1 MALDKKYKYQVGD
14 IIETVDNRIG
24 MIYGLT
30 NAYEYMAIEEKV
42 AESLIKTYINVL
54 IYKVMLNS
62 TITFIQES
70 NIKGIVCRE
79 KKNT

>member
-1 MALDKKYKYQVGD
+1 MQKYKYRIGD

>member
-1 MALDKKYKYQVGD
+1 MASDKKYKYNVGD
-14 IIETVDNRIG
+14 IIQTTDNRIG

-30 NAYEYMAIEEKV
+30 NAFEYMAIDQNV
-42 AESLIKTYINVL
+42 SESLIKTYINVL
-54 IYKVMLNS
+54 VYKVMLNS

-79 KKNT
+79 KKDT

>member
-1 MALDKKYKYQVGD
+1 MQKYKYRIGD

-30 NAYEYMAIEEKV
+30 NAYEYMAIEQKV
-42 AESLIKTYINVL
+42 AESLINTYINVL

>member
-30 NAYEYMAIEEKV
+30 NAYEYMAIEQKV

-70 NIKGIVCRE
+70 NIKGIVCRV
-79 KKNT
+79 KKDT